1 MVNIKLYM
9 HYIIHILLAAAIV
22 LLLLV
27 RPCVKVNA
35 PNSEPVTVHDTIYKD
50 SIIYVS
56 APIPQP
62 ITKVVTRYDTIYRD
76 NVIYVDSSQY
86 TANYYS
92 DSIYTEYGKIQ
103 WYAATTGVL
112 LGLDAQYQGRVKETI
127 QYRDR
132 IITEQKYKTG
142 LYITSGIGYDFAN
155 NATADIGL
163 SIMTKRGKIFGYE
176 YDFINSFHKIKTGL
190 RLF

>member
-176 YDFINSFHKIKTGL
+176 YDFINRFHKIKTGL

>member
-35 PNSEPVTVHDTIYKD
+35 PNSEPVTLHDTIYKD

-176 YDFINSFHKIKTGL
+176 YDFINRFHKIKTGL

>member
-176 YDFINSFHKIKTGL
+176 YDFINRFHKSKTGL

>member
-1 MVNIKLYM
+1 MDSLKIYG

-22 LLLLV
+22 ILLLI
-27 RPCVKVNA
+27 RPCIKVIV
-35 PNSEPVTVHDTIYKD
+35 PDSEPVTVHDTIYKD
-50 SIIYVS
+50 SIIYVN
-56 APIPQP
+56 APIPKP
-62 ITKVVTRYDTIYRD
+62 VTKVVTRYDTIYRD

-86 TANYYS
+86 TANYYT
-92 DSIYTEYGKIQ
+92 DSIYTKYGKIQ

-112 LGLDAQYQGRVKETI
+112 LGLDAQYHGRVKETI

-132 IITEQKYKTG
+132 IVTERKYKTG

-176 YDFINSFHKIKTGL
+176 YDFINRFHKIKTGL

>member
-35 PNSEPVTVHDTIYKD
+35 PNSEPVTLHDTIYKD

-62 ITKVVTRYDTIYRD
+62 ITKVVTRYDTIYSD

-176 YDFINSFHKIKTGL
+176 YDFINRFHKIKTGL